1 MDKTIL
7 LKSHSSPLKTALI
20 FCKASK
26 CVQAL
31 YAEITK
37 HWQMKYKK
45 KIKINVKMYLLMDW
59 NTQCSRDGNSKLIY
73 KCNEILNKMPARI
86 FSS

>member
-1 MDKTIL
+1 
-7 LKSHSSPLKTALI
+7 
-20 FCKASK
+20 
-26 CVQAL
+26 
-31 YAEITK
+31 
-37 HWQMKYKK
+37 MKYKK